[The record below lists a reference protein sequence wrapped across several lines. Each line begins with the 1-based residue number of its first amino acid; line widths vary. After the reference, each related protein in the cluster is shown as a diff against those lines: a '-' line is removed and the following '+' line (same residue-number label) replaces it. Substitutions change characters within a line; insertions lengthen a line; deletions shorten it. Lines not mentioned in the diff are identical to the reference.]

1 MYVTASLGPRPGQEM
16 EDDSIGHKEEE
27 AAVKRSSSG
36 GDGDFNRC
44 FSLPID
50 PGGGVKSLK
59 HMDSKKL
66 KEEIKKWAKKV
77 VAYARQVSDHFGSSR
92 R

>member
-1 MYVTASLGPRPGQEM
+1 M
-16 EDDSIGHKEEE
+16 EDDPIGHKEE
-27 AAVKRSSSG
+27 AVTSGDGKTIKRSSSVG
-36 GDGDFNRC
+36 RDGDYNRC
-44 FSLPID
+44 FSLSID
-50 PGGGVKSLK
+50 PGVKSLK
-59 HMDSKKL
+59 HLDSKKL